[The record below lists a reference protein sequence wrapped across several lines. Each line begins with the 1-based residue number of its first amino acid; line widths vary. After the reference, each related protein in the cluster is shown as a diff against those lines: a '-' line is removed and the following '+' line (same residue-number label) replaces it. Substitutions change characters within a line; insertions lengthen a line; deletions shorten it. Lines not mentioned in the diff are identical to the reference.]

1 MASIFSK
8 IIAGDLPGNFIWRD
22 DKVVAIMTIAPI
34 RAGHVLV
41 IPVDEIDHWDDM
53 PAALANHCL
62 DVSRS
67 IAKAMKSVY
76 DCRRVSLQIVGL
88 EVPHTHLHL
97 VPINTMD
104 DTSFA
109 KASQASPDDLAQE
122 ARRLR
127 EALTAMG
134 VSAVTD

>member
-8 IIAGDLPGNFIWRD
+8 IIAGELPGNFIWRD
-22 DKVVAIMTIAPI
+22 DKVVAILTIAPI
-34 RAGHVLV
+34 CPGHTLVL
-41 IPVDEIDHWDDM
+41 PVREIDHWDDM
-53 PAALANHCL
+53 PAELAHHCL

-67 IAKAMKSVY
+67 IAKAMKRVY

-97 VPINTMD
+97 VPINSME

-109 KASQASPDDLAQE
+109 RARQASPDELARE
-122 ARRLR
+122 AGRLR
-127 EALTAMG
+127 EALTTMG
-134 VSAVTD
+134 ISAVTD